1 MIKTR
6 FLSSWH
12 GNCLEILPAGVEKGN
27 FFFFLQFKFSFRN
40 QEPGLGGV
48 DISFTINH
56 RQKSGYEMREVHL
69 LRGTRRGRLGKEH
82 NRSKGTMSCYSQVGP
97 CTSPPHLPSQLGG
110 GLSHGPIRGGGL
122 TSTGKPRLTAY
133 QY

>member
-1 MIKTR
+1 M
-6 FLSSWH
+6 
-12 GNCLEILPAGVEKGN
+12 EKGI
-27 FFFFLQFKFSFRN
+27 FFLQFKFSFRN
-40 QEPGLGGV
+40 QEPGLGVV

-56 RQKSGYEMREVHL
+56 RQKSGYAVREVHL

-110 GLSHGPIRGGGL
+110 GVPW
-122 TSTGKPRLTAY
+122 TNPRRRSNLNREAQTDSIAVLEE
-133 QY
+133 QANDHPRDGAVG